1 MNIDVNCIEPNP
13 YQTRIEYDPKTFEA
27 IKASLLDNIGLRN
40 AILVRPHPDRE
51 NIYQIASGE
60 TRWRATKEN
69 GSPTI
74 VAKVADLTELDM
86 KREVITE
93 NTLRRNLNEDELY
106 NAVEQVRQELGGNAF
121 PIRDLATYLHV
132 SHTTINHMYEVRRM
146 RDELSRRNVLQDNP
160 PNRRQILE
168 TASLPTD
175 DRVNLLQKAQKNDW
189 SSRTV
194 KKVKESIRNLD
205 PEVKDKVL
213 DINSLFTPNTIA
225 KVATLEP
232 EKQKPVVNRI
242 ATQRLR
248 EDDAVKLIDRAK
260 ADTLPQIN
268 VTVDEARD
276 TLNDIREVLRKAELW
291 GYPHYMILGVQNWD
305 EACAMF
311 TQIEEQM
318 RWLKTRGWEN

>member
-1 MNIDVNCIEPNP
+1 MNIDVNNIEPNP

-27 IKASLLDNIGLRN
+27 IKESLQDNIGLRN
-40 AILVRPHPDRE
+40 AILVRPHPEKE

-106 NAVEQVRQELGGNAF
+106 NAVEQVRQELGYSEESQL
-121 PIRDLATYLHV
+121 DLARYLHL
-132 SHTTINHMYEVRRM
+132 SQPTISRIYEVRRM
-146 RDELSRRNVLQDNP
+146 RDELSNRNLLQDNP
-160 PNRRQILE
+160 PNRRQILN
-168 TASLPTD
+168 TASLPTE
-175 DRVNLLQKAQKNDW
+175 DRVSLLEKAQKNKW
-189 SSRTV
+189 SSDTV
-194 KKVKESIRNLD
+194 KNVRESIKKLE
-205 PEVKDKVL
+205 PETKKKVL

-276 TLNDIREVLRKAELW
+276 TLNDIREVLRKAEMW

-305 EACAMF
+305 EACSMF
-311 TQIEEQM
+311 TQIEEHM